1 MEITIVIIVS
11 FLFAIIMSFLAFKR
25 YKKLNELSEERRNT
39 EMDKLNNRSS
49 LALFF
54 KDILEFFT

>member
-1 MEITIVIIVS
+1 
-11 FLFAIIMSFLAFKR
+11 MSFLAFKR

-39 EMDKLNNRSS
+39 EIDKLNNRSS

>member
-39 EMDKLNNRSS
+39 EKSN
-49 LALFF
+49 
-54 KDILEFFT
+54 